1 MKAVATAYVPDLN
14 KDVYVATLKRHK
26 VLLNEEQS
34 VIAKDCTSCG
44 NMYTLNEFYKDK
56 YNLFNRTF
64 TCKYCR
70 AKVGKK
76 FREQNPR
83 YYRRYLL
90 ENREKALEESRKWY
104 RNNPD
109 RAALYYSRHA
119 EKRQQSLEQSLPE
132 DKQYIEQIHQVKKCV
147 ITGVTEELAL
157 DHVMPIA
164 VGYWGNSKG
173 NLMWLYSRLN
183 TSKGSANVFQWMEE
197 MEQERLDY
205 LLPESVTMTIEEFKE
220 KLLLALTAK
229 AEELDLSLE
238 QYKQKYNE
246 EYFGSGVEI

>member
-1 MKAVATAYVPDLN
+1 MQQLSMLT
-14 KDVYVATLKRHK
+14 
-26 VLLNEEQS
+26 
-34 VIAKDCTSCG
+34 VISI
-44 NMYTLNEFYKDK
+44 
-56 YNLFNRTF
+56 
-64 TCKYCR
+64 
-70 AKVGKK
+70 
-76 FREQNPR
+76 
-83 YYRRYLL
+83 
-90 ENREKALEESRKWY
+90 
-104 RNNPD
+104 
-109 RAALYYSRHA
+109 
-119 EKRQQSLEQSLPE
+119 RQQILVIFLLWTQL
-132 DKQYIEQIHQVKKCV
+132 YIEQIHQVKKCV